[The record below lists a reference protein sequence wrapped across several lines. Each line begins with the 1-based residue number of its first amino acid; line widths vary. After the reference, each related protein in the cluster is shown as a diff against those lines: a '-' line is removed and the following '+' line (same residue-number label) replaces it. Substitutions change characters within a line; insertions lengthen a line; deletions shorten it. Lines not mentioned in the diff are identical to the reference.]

1 MATEATIEANSLK
14 KFSEAL
20 ASWSGKELKAAQ
32 RSGLRLVANKT
43 LAEMRKLI
51 VADIPG
57 AKLPPGYT
65 KRTASQ
71 RRSNTSSDYEDL
83 YRDIKPLSKG
93 GALRVRKDGSGVT
106 ISAMQ
111 PRLLRIFTT
120 GAKNRYTLQG
130 YYRGSIMKHNN
141 GAGGDY
147 ISRAGAI
154 MAPKVGAM
162 LDEVIIKQAKR
173 KLKKYGYDF

>member
-1 MATEATIEANSLK
+1 MATEATIDASALN
-14 KFSEAL
+14 KFSNVL
-20 ASWSGKELKAAQ
+20 ASLSDKELKAAQ

-71 RRSNTSSDYEDL
+71 RRTNSSSDYEDM
-83 YRDIKPLSKG
+83 YRSNKPLSKG

-106 ISAMQ
+106 ISAMF
-111 PRLLRIFTT
+111 PKLLRIFTT
-120 GAKNRYTLQG
+120 GAKNRETRQG
-130 YYRGSIMKHNN
+130 YYRGSLMKHND

-147 ISRAGAI
+147 IRRAGAI
-154 MAPKVGAM
+154 MAPRVSGM
-162 LDEVIIKQAKR
+162 LDEVIMKQIKR
-173 KLKKYGYDF
+173 KLKKYGYDL

>member
-20 ASWSGKELKAAQ
+20 ASLNDKELKAAQ